1 LNEKKKPYH
10 PVANLE
16 NLAMIEHVEII
27 ATQAYD
33 SNLSPEFRDL
43 ISPHTRIVAE
53 FFSITENQ
61 AILLSTLITMN
72 LQTSSI
78 DFSELAHYLDIN
90 CISLAKHLSDIK
102 ALVDLQM
109 VRVTIEE
116 NRKRRRQ
123 TKLATEEYYVS
134 RELYNAVLK
143 GHRFEPSENKATDV
157 FDLLKIV
164 GEILR
169 NREEQQE
176 DSEVYAEIHA
186 LLKNNEHIQFVK
198 DLKIYNLEDQ
208 SQLMFLF
215 MCSFFVDQPDEDLEL
230 AKAIYFLL
238 PDIRDNMKIR
248 KLFIA
253 QEHTLQKHDLVETE
267 KGNFRNDSNIYLTE
281 KAKGLLLGE
290 NKEMFNRTKV
300 TPNKQFQIIKADD
313 IIEKRLFYS
322 EEDQKEIDFIVNI
335 LQPENYQNMMKRLSD
350 ENLPTGLCLMFFGE
364 AGVSKTEL
372 SYQIAKKTGRDIF
385 NFKISEGKSMFYGES
400 QKLVKKAFDYYREMV
415 EKSPVAPIFLLNEAD
430 GILSKRRSDGAN
442 QGVSQT
448 ENAIQTIILNE
459 LENLK
464 GILIATTN
472 LIGHCDPSIY
482 RRMLIK
488 KKMNLP
494 STEVRMKIWADKLP
508 WLEPNDLA
516 VLSKYEITGALIEN
530 VQRKLVLHRA
540 LHGVERQNLD
550 QIIKYLEEENVNK
563 PMERSRI
570 GFIK

>member
-1 LNEKKKPYH
+1 
-10 PVANLE
+10 
-16 NLAMIEHVEII
+16 MIEHVEII

-33 SNLSPEFRDL
+33 SNLSTEFRDL

-53 FFSITENQ
+53 FFGITENQ

-78 DFSELAHYLDIN
+78 DFSELAHYLDVN

-109 VRVTIEE
+109 VRTTIEE

-134 RELYNAVLK
+134 RELYNSVLK
-143 GHRFEPSENKATDV
+143 GNKFEPSENKATDV

-176 DSEVYAEIHA
+176 DCEVYAEIHV
-186 LLKNNEHIQFVK
+186 LLNHNEHIQFVR

-208 SQLMFLF
+208 SLLMFLF
-215 MCSFFVDQPDEDLEL
+215 MCSFFIDQPDEDIEL

-238 PDIRDNMKIR
+238 PDIRDNMRIR
-248 KLFIA
+248 KLFMS
-253 QEHTLQKHDLVETE
+253 QEHPLQKHDLVETE

-281 KAKGLLLGE
+281 KAKGLLLGD

-300 TPNKQFQIIKADD
+300 NPNKQFQIIKAED

-322 EEDQKEIDFIVNI
+322 EEDQKEIDFIIDV
-335 LQPENYQNMMKRLSD
+335 LKPANYQTMMKRLAD
-350 ENLPTGLCLMFFGE
+350 ECLPTGLCLLFFGG
-364 AGVSKTEL
+364 AGTSKSQL

-415 EKSPVAPIFLLNEAD
+415 EKSPLAPILLLNEAD
-430 GILSKRRSDGAN
+430 GILTKRKSESINSAVN
-442 QGVSQT
+442 NT
-448 ENAIQTIILNE
+448 ESAITAILLNE
-459 LENLK
+459 IENLS
-464 GILIATTN
+464 GCLIATTN
-472 LIGHCDPSIY
+472 LQGSFDSAFY
-482 RRMLIK
+482 RRFLIK
-488 KKMNLP
+488 KEFKKP
-494 STEVRMKIWADKLP
+494 TSEVRIKIWADKLP
-508 WLEPNDLA
+508 WLTSGDLE

-530 VQRKLVLHRA
+530 VQRKLVLQRA
-540 LHGVERQNLD
+540 LHGVERQNLG

-570 GFIK
+570 GFLK